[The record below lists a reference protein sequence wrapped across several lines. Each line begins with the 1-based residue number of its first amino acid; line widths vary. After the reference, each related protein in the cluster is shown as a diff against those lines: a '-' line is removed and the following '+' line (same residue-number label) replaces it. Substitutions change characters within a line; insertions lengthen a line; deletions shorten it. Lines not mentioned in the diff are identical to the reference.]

1 MFLSFAHSLPHRI
14 FTLINRKPFVP
25 ARPRLAFPSFAYNL
39 SCRVFTLCNP
49 VLILPH
55 PIITLK
61 EKEPRLGKQNYW
73 RTLRTKVSIFLH
85 ICCAR
90 GPEKYLQTSKHLGK
104 ILRFPWSIFALT
116 RYCYS
121 LPVETLTWEN
131 IIGKK
136 CLSNCK
142 QVHFT
147 WKKSKDLH
155 DQFLS

>member
-1 MFLSFAHSLPHRI
+1 MILSFAHSLPHRI

-25 ARPRLAFPSFAYNL
+25 ERPRLAFPSFAYNL

-55 PIITLK
+55 RIITLK

-73 RTLRTKVSIFLH
+73 RNFKDQSVNFLTYLLCQRTRKM
-85 ICCAR
+85 
-90 GPEKYLQTSKHLGK
+90 QTSKHLGK
-104 ILRFPWSIFALT
+104 ILRFPRSIFALT

-121 LPVETLTWEN
+121 LPEETLTWEN
-131 IIGKK
+131 LIGKK